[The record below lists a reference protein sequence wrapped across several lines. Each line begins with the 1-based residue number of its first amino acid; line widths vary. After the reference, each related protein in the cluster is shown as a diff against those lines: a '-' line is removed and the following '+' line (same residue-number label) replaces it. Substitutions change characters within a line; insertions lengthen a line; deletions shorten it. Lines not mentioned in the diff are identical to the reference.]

1 MNGCKVVFKELPFM
15 VMICMCPYTPHTPP
29 FPFPLTPT
37 PHTHPSYTPFFPPH
51 TYLSYTP
58 LPLTHPFTH
67 SLLTR
72 TYTHVPPTS
81 TLLPTHTAWS
91 LQRKNL
97 IPQTN
102 LSLPRNQATIEP
114 TALKAAKSIHP
125 QPYPSWE
132 LPCTQESECSMKN
145 VEHST
150 LFDFSGR
157 TCKSDI
163 VDGKCYVCN

>member
-15 VMICMCPYTPHTPP
+15 VMICMCLY
-29 FPFPLTPT
+29 T
-37 PHTHPSYTPFFPPH
+37 PHTHPSYTPFSFPPH
-51 TYLSYTP
+51 THPSYTP
-58 LPLTHPFTH
+58 FSFPPHTCTPLIHTLFLSPSHIPLIHPLPLMHSFTH

-91 LQRKNL
+91 LQQKNL

-102 LSLPRNQATIEP
+102 LSLPRNQATIKP
-114 TALKAAKSIHP
+114 TALKAAKSVHP

-132 LPCTQESECSMKN
+132 LPCTQ
-145 VEHST
+145 
-150 LFDFSGR
+150 
-157 TCKSDI
+157 
-163 VDGKCYVCN
+163 